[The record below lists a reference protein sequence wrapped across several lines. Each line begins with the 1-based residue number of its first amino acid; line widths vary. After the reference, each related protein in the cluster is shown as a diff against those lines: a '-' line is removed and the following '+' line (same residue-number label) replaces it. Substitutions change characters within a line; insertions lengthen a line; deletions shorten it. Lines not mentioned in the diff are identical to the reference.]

1 MFKVLFNK
9 IRNIKINIF
18 LIYLFFLIILIFL
31 NLIFIKLWVL
41 AHPFQIDANGNLL
54 NSRIQ
59 FYFEEPINNLLNNK
73 PPSNTIANIDFK
85 ISKMPLLVYFFYYF
99 QFLISKNLIAI
110 HLFKNLLLG
119 SVLFLVI
126 KKYDKNLNNL
136 FLILC
141 LILIY
146 FVPHNIVNI
155 LAITPEESILI
166 YFIIILFFLVTGEYK
181 FKNYY
186 ISLILSLI
194 FFTKGS
200 MFYLALGISLIY
212 LILEKQKMKYIPL
225 LFVVL
230 CSFFWGLNSY
240 NKTGKFAFATSTTS
254 LNGLT
259 TGIVYHKNFTSKYPL
274 MNPDIFWDDVFN
286 EIKIKNIKNE
296 WEADKYIRNKS
307 INYIINN
314 PADVFYGVLKKLYVI
329 FLSPFKD
336 TRTEEQLINENYKN
350 PIRYSNFINKPFFI
364 LSIVILFY
372 STFKFSKI
380 NSKIRKVNA
389 YYLSILTFYF
399 FPYISV
405 YVFPRHCVAMY
416 ILGFIYI
423 LLFCIYSSTS
433 NRVKN
438 FFYNNNFK

>member
-9 IRNIKINIF
+9 IRNIKVNNF
-18 LIYLFFLIILIFL
+18 LIYLIFIILLIFL
-31 NLIFIKLWVL
+31 NLIFIKFWVL
-41 AHPFQIDANGNLL
+41 AHPFQVDANGNLL

-73 PPSNTIANIDFK
+73 PPSNTIANLDFK
-85 ISKMPLLVYFFYYF
+85 ISKMPILIYFFYYF
-99 QFLISKNLIAI
+99 QFFISKNFIAI

-146 FVPHNIVNI
+146 FVPHNIANI

-166 YFIIILFFLVTGEYK
+166 YFIIILFFLVTGEHK

-186 ISLILSLI
+186 IAIILSLI

-200 MFYLALGISLIY
+200 MVYLAFGISFIY
-212 LILEKQKMKYIPL
+212 FILEKQEQKYIPL
-225 LFVVL
+225 VVVIL

-240 NKTGKFAFATSTTS
+240 SKTGKFAFGTSTTS

-286 EIKIKNIKNE
+286 EIKTKNIQNE

-314 PADVFYGVLKKLYVI
+314 PTDVFYGVLKKLYVI

-350 PIRYSNFINKPFFI
+350 PIRYSNFINKPLFI
-364 LSIVILFY
+364 LSIAILFY
-372 STFKFSKI
+372 SILKFNKI
-380 NSKIRKVNA
+380 NSKIRKVNT

-416 ILGFIYI
+416 ILGFVYI
-423 LLFCIYSSTS
+423 LLFFIYSETS
-433 NRVKN
+433 NKVKN
-438 FFYNNNFK
+438 IFYNKNFK